1 MTEKKITLKDI
12 AKLVNLSPSTV
23 SLAINNKPGLRK
35 DTRERI
41 LRVAQALNFTP
52 NIAARSLVTQRS
64 NSISLLITTM
74 RDSVFSSIADGANKV
89 LRENGYLLSIMPTE
103 ADENLEAREIR
114 AISARGFDGVI
125 TCASLLDND
134 NSKKLAHLGIPVV
147 WVLRRCF
154 NPFEVD
160 CVGVNNRKGAYIAV
174 EHLLR
179 LGHKKIGII
188 NGPRNT
194 ATGTERF
201 EGALQAFKNYRLIL
215 SDELIQ
221 EGDFLRKSG
230 YEATNMFL
238 RLKVREQPTAIFAAN
253 DDMAIG
259 ALNAL
264 VDSGLRVPKDIALIG
279 FGDIAAAS
287 IRLLN
292 ITTIAQ
298 HPYEM
303 GRLAAKRLVDR
314 IEKKGNYEKPFRV
327 ILEPELIIRESCG
340 FNLVKRYTIKKAKD
354 KISWEESWGRATVT
368 Y

>member
-1 MTEKKITLKDI
+1 LVEKNITLKDI

-23 SLAINNKPGLRK
+23 SLAINNKPGLSK

-41 LRVAQALNFTP
+41 RRVAQALNFTP

-64 NSISLLITTM
+64 NSVSLLITTM
-74 RDSVFSSIADGANKV
+74 KDSVFSSIADGANKV
-89 LRENGYLLSIMPTE
+89 LREKGYLLSIMATE

-114 AISARGFDGVI
+114 AIRARGFDGVI
-125 TCASLLDND
+125 TCSSLLDND
-134 NSKKLAHLGIPVV
+134 NSKKLADLGIPVI

-174 EHLLR
+174 EHLIR
-179 LGHKKIGII
+179 LGHKKIGMI

-194 ATGTERF
+194 ATGAERL
-201 EGALQAFKNYRLIL
+201 EGALKAFNDYRLIL
-215 SDELIQ
+215 PDELIRA
-221 EGDFLRKSG
+221 GNFLRKSG
-230 YEATNMFL
+230 YEAANLFL
-238 RLKVREQPTAIFAAN
+238 KMKVRAQPTAIFAAN

-264 VDSGLRVPKDIALIG
+264 VDNGLRVPKDIALVG

-303 GRLAAKRLVDR
+303 GRIAAKRLVEC
-314 IEKKGNYEKPFRV
+314 IEKKGNYKKPFRM

-340 FNLVKRYTIKKAKD
+340 FKRVKNYLIKKAKD
-354 KISWEESWGRATVT
+354 RRV
-368 Y
+368 